1 MYKSN
6 TPVTYA
12 QAGVNIDEGNRLV
25 DLIKPLAKSTRRK
38 GADAALGGFG
48 GLFDLKKLGYKDP
61 ILVSTTDGVGTKLML
76 AISLDKHDTIGIDLV
91 AMCVN
96 DLIVQGAEPIL
107 FLDYFATGKLR
118 AEKGRDIIKGIA
130 EGCKQAGAALVGG
143 ETAEMP
149 GMYQAQDYDLAGF
162 AVGVVERKKVL
173 PKTGIKDGDLIIGLP
188 SSGVHSNGF
197 SLVRRIVKL
206 ANHEWSDDAPFAK
219 GTTLGEAFLEP
230 TTIYVKTLKPLID
243 KNLIKAMAHITG
255 GGITENLPRVLPK
268 TLSAEIDLSAWKLPP
283 LFQWLRIIGNVTNEE
298 MLRTFNCGIG
308 MAIVADKTSAA
319 KIVKACKGAKVI
331 GRMVKKAKKP
341 VVYKNE
347 GKF

>member
-1 MYKSN
+1 MFKSN

-12 QAGVNIDEGNRLV
+12 QSGVNIDEGNRLV

-107 FLDYFATGKLR
+107 FLDYYATGKLK

-130 EGCKQAGAALVGG
+130 NGCKQAGCALVGG

-173 PKTGIKDGDLIIGLP
+173 PKATVKEGDVIIGLP

-206 ANHEWSDDAPFAK
+206 ANHDWKDEAPFAK
-219 GTTLGEAFLEP
+219 GKTLGEVFLEP
-230 TTIYVKTLKPLID
+230 TTIYVKALKPLVD

-268 TLSAEIDLSAWKLPP
+268 NLSAEIDLAAWKLPP
-283 LFQWLRIIGNVTNEE
+283 LFQWLRIVGNVSSEE

-319 KIVKACKGAKVI
+319 KILKASPKSKII
-331 GRMVKKAKKP
+331 GRMVKKGKTP